1 MIGTIT
7 ILVDISKS
15 MLAQDV
21 GESRLSLAKKIAEKV
36 INTYPNQPIRLATFA
51 GDAQTLVP
59 ATYDRASLTQ
69 GISSISPDN
78 SNT

>member
-1 MIGTIT
+1 M
-7 ILVDISKS
+7 LV
-15 MLAQDV
+15 ADV

-36 INTYPNQPIRLATFA
+36 INTYPNQPIRLTTFA

-59 ATYDRASLTQ
+59 ATYDRTSLEQ
-69 GISSISPDN
+69 GITSLSPDN